1 MLDTNIASYIVRG
14 HAKPQAIALARIGQ
28 WGISAIVAG
37 ELEVLQRRTG
47 NPSVEEG
54 VLRFLREVEIVPFGA
69 DAAFEYGLLRAEA
82 MRQGRDRPVADSLI
96 AAHALAEGAILVT
109 NNQKDFAGIEGLH
122 LDNWLS

>member
-1 MLDTNIASYIVRG
+1 MRG
-14 HAKPQAIALARIGQ
+14 HAKPKAIALARIGQ

-47 NPSVEEG
+47 NPAIEEG
-54 VLRFLREVEIVPFGA
+54 VLRFLREVEIVPFGP

-82 MRQGRDRPVADSLI
+82 MQQGRARPVADSLI

-109 NNQKDFAGIEGLH
+109 NNQRDFEGIEGLH
-122 LDNWLS
+122 LDNWYS